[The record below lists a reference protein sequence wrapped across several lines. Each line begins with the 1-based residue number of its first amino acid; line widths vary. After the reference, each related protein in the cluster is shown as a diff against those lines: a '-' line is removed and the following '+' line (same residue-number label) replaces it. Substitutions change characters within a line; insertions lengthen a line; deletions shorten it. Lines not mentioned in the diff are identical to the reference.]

1 MQPTDNDIIETRK
14 KRKKACSREIQINH
28 SASVEQGSNSS
39 ANKYNKMTVKQWRQ
53 EIKSASINVRGLAK
67 LKKIELVE
75 ILKQNL

>member
-1 MQPTDNDIIETRK
+1 MTSLKQERNG
-14 KRKKACSREIQINH
+14 KKACLREIQINH

-39 ANKYNKMTVKQWRQ
+39 ANKYNKMTVKQLRQ

-67 LKKIELVE
+67 LKKIQLVE